1 MRCIYCNAPTYLLG
15 NGYRKCKKC
24 KRKFSPAKIAR
35 KEKIVKCFCE
45 NLSVNECMRRSGYN
59 YVTIK
64 SYYDAFRKKIAAFME
79 EEYLNRQETRAYEE
93 YIYLESSKDPKKDI
107 FDGYNFLTF
116 DYGGRIYNLLMP
128 DLSRFKPYFSEDGLN
143 EVYYKEFK
151 NFLRISKLQKN
162 SQNRLIYD
170 FWSYLEDL
178 LPKYRGIKRENFF
191 YYLKEAEF
199 KFNFDCEKLK
209 EIV

>member
-15 NGYRKCKKC
+15 NGNRKCKIC

-35 KEKIVKCFCE
+35 KEKIIECFCKD
-45 NLSVNECMRRSGYN
+45 LSVNECMRRSGYN

-93 YIYLESSKDPKKDI
+93 YIYLENSKDPKKDI